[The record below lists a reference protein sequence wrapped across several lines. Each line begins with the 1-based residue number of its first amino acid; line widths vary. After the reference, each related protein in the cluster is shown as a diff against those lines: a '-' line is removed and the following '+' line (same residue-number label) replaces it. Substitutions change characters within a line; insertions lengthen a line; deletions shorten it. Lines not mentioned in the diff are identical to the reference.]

1 MDIWG
6 LTDSITSLLILTD
19 ARYEKLKCIGSL
31 LSMHLGAKG
40 KEMTM
45 TDSKP

>member
-31 LSMHLGAKG
+31 LSVHLGAKG

-45 TDSKP
+45 IESKP